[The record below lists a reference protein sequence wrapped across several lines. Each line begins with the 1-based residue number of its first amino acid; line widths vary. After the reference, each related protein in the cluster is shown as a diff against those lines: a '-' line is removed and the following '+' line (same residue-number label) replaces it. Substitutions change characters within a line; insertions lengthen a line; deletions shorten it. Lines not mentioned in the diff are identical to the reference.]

1 MYFYWLKETFRNIVS
16 IAPLFFFGFIL
27 SWQKKKKKKGRITTL
42 LPSIKSIFVREIN
55 ASLSLSS
62 FLPRFPRAEYPL
74 NPTNCLRYDQVAT

>member
-1 MYFYWLKETFRNIVS
+1 MTYDKNYDKKRTMYFYWLKETFRNIVS

-55 ASLSLSS
+55 ASLSLLFFTS
-62 FLPRFPRAEYPL
+62 FSASRVPS
-74 NPTNCLRYDQVAT
+74 